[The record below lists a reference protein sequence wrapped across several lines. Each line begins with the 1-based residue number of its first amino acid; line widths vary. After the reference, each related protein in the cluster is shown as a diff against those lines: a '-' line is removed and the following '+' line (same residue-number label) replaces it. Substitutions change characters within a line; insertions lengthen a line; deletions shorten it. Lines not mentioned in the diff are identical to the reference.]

1 MATDD
6 VEHPPRPKYGWKI
19 VLLTLLILCIPVV
32 LVLGVFPLL
41 LEQAFESVD
50 ELAPENIQSLQ
61 VQIHNRIEIDGG
73 EPIRLYY
80 ADEADFA
87 MLLEPLK
94 AVPEVDNYPDAQGP
108 WLGEYR
114 IVTKSGRKGTI
125 RFYWTKRPQDP
136 PTAIR
141 LRFKIGTTHK
151 FEGGSVQSIIDV
163 ARVCQPR
170 GRNRR

>member
-1 MATDD
+1 MAPDD
-6 VEHPPRPKYGWKI
+6 VEHPPRPKYGLKI

-41 LEQAFESVD
+41 NEQAFESVD

-61 VQIHNRIEIDGG
+61 VQIHNRVEIDGG

-141 LRFKIGTTHK
+141 LRFKIGTHK
-151 FEGGSVQSIIDV
+151 FEGGSVQSIIDI